1 VILPIHGVRNRRVLP
16 ARKADTN
23 GERGVTTS
31 GRRTVRG
38 TGLGGPREEK
48 VLSGDRRH
56 RLLVVTEFSAVVAT
70 PLPGVRTVRAAQRG
84 DRQAL
89 ADVASGSL
97 PLLYN
102 IVGRALNGH
111 PDVDDVVQETV
122 LRALR
127 GISALRQASS
137 FRSWLVAVAVR
148 QIRDYH
154 RSRAR
159 LTPLEDVPDVADPG
173 ADFAEVTILRL
184 SLSGQRRE
192 IAEATRWLDED
203 DRELLALWWLE
214 EGGRLDRADLAA
226 ALDLPARHVAVRV
239 QRMKRQLDV
248 ARTVVRVL
256 TDPGECA
263 ALAALR
269 ADWDGRPAPLWRK
282 RFARHIR
289 DCAGCSA
296 RSADLIPAER
306 LLASLPLVPVPLTL
320 AHTPVQLGVAHARH
334 AAKLL
339 HLPAKALVA
348 VPLAAGA
355 VAGLVGFATL
365 GRGGAERPAAAT
377 GPTRPT
383 ASPAVRDPSRT
394 PSAPALV
401 QKGHPPVAGT
411 TAGSCLKGVAT
422 WKFGAASRSL
432 KASGAC
438 WYYDWAADSAGIT
451 KPSGVE
457 FVPMIW
463 GSRSVTAATLAQA
476 KARGRTL
483 LGFNEPDLA
492 AQSNMSSAQALALW
506 PKLTATGMRLGS
518 PAVAAN
524 GATAGGWL
532 DRFMRGAAARH
543 YRVDFITL
551 HWYGSD
557 FDTPRAV
564 AQLRQYVQA
573 VYARYHKPIWLTE
586 YALIRFGATSVY
598 PSPAQQAAFLRA
610 STAMLASLRGVER
623 YAWFALPA
631 TKGSG
636 TGLFTEAGAPNTV
649 GRAFQRLPA
658 TVR

>member
-1 VILPIHGVRNRRVLP
+1 M
-16 ARKADTN
+16 
-23 GERGVTTS
+23 
-31 GRRTVRG
+31 
-38 TGLGGPREEK
+38 
-48 VLSGDRRH
+48 
-56 RLLVVTEFSAVVAT
+56 VAT

-137 FRSWLVAVAVR
+137 FRSWLVAVAIR

-154 RSRAR
+154 RSRQR
-159 LTPLEDVPDVADPG
+159 VTPLDDVPDVADPG

-184 SLSGQRRE
+184 SLSGQRKE
-192 IAEATRWLDED
+192 IAEATRWLDDD

-214 EGGRLDRADLAA
+214 EGGRLERADLVA
-226 ALDLPARHVAVRV
+226 ALDLPGRHVAVRV

-248 ARTVVRVL
+248 GRAVVRVL
-256 TDPGECA
+256 GDPAECA
-263 ALAALR
+263 GLAALR

-296 RSADLIPAER
+296 RSSDLIPAER
-306 LLASLPLVPVPLTL
+306 LLASLPLIPVPMAL
-320 AHTPVQLGVAHARH
+320 VHAPGGFVPGAAH

-339 HLPAKALVA
+339 HLPAKALIA
-348 VPLAAGA
+348 APLAAGA
-355 VAGLVGFATL
+355 VAGLVGFAAL

-377 GPTRPT
+377 VPTASTRPAGPTG
-383 ASPAVRDPSRT
+383 SPAVRDPAHA
-394 PSAPALV
+394 PPALV
-401 QKGHPPVAGT
+401 PKGHPPAVRSA
-411 TAGSCLKGVAT
+411 AGSCLKGVAT

-438 WYYDWAADSAGIT
+438 WYYDWAAESSGIT
-451 KPSGVE
+451 KPGGVE

-463 GSRSVTAATLAQA
+463 GPRSVTTATLAQA

-506 PKLTATGMRLGS
+506 PKLMATGMRLGS

-564 AQLRQYVQA
+564 AQLREYVRA

-586 YALIRFGATSVY
+586 YALIRFGATSTY
-598 PSPAQQAAFLRA
+598 PSQARQAAFLKA
-610 STAMLASLRGVER
+610 SATMLARQRGVER

-636 TGLFTEAGAPNTV
+636 TGLFTEAGTPNRV
-649 GRAFQRLPA
+649 GTAFQGLPRTA
-658 TVR
+658 R

>member
-1 VILPIHGVRNRRVLP
+1 M
-16 ARKADTN
+16 
-23 GERGVTTS
+23 
-31 GRRTVRG
+31 
-38 TGLGGPREEK
+38 
-48 VLSGDRRH
+48 
-56 RLLVVTEFSAVVAT
+56 
-70 PLPGVRTVRAAQRG
+70 PGVGTVRAAQRG

-89 ADVASGSL
+89 ADLASGCL

-122 LRALR
+122 LRTLR
-127 GISALRQASS
+127 GVSGLRQASS
-137 FRSWLVAVAVR
+137 FRSWLVAVAIR

-154 RSRAR
+154 RSRPR
-159 LTPLEDVPDVADPG
+159 STPLEDVPDVADPG

-184 SLSGQRRE
+184 RLSGQRKE

-214 EGGRLDRADLAA
+214 EGGELERADLVA
-226 ALDLPARHVAVRV
+226 ALDLPGPHVAVRV

-248 ARTVVRVL
+248 GRAVVRVL
-256 TDPGECA
+256 ADPGECA
-263 ALAALR
+263 GLAALL

-289 DCAGCSA
+289 DCAACSA
-296 RSADLIPAER
+296 RSSDLIPAER
-306 LLASLPLVPVPLTL
+306 LLASLPLVPVPLAL
-320 AHTPVQLGVAHARH
+320 AHGAAVPGAAAHARH
-334 AAKLL
+334 AGKLL

-348 VPLAAGA
+348 VPLAGAA
-355 VAGLVGFATL
+355 VAGLVGYATL

-377 GPTRPT
+377 ERGVPAT
-383 ASPAVRDPSRT
+383 SPAVRDPSRSPVPT
-394 PSAPALV
+394 PPAPTLMA
-401 QKGHPPVAGT
+401 KGHPPVVSA
-411 TAGSCLKGVAT
+411 AASSCLKGVAT
-422 WKFGAASRSL
+422 WKFGAASTAL
-432 KASGAC
+432 KSSGAC
-438 WYYDWAADSAGIT
+438 WYYDWAAETSGIT

-463 GSRSVTAATLAQA
+463 GSKSVTAATLAQA

-483 LGFNEPDLA
+483 LGFNEPDMA
-492 AQSNMSSAQALALW
+492 AQANMSPAQALALW
-506 PKLTATGMRLGS
+506 PKLTATGMRIGS

-557 FDTPRAV
+557 FDSSRAV

-586 YALIRFGATSVY
+586 YALIRFGATSTY
-598 PSPAQQAAFLRA
+598 PSQSRQAAFLKA
-610 STAMLASLRGVER
+610 STTMLAGLKGVER
-623 YAWFALPA
+623 YAWFGLPA

-636 TGLFTEAGAPNTV
+636 TGLFTEAGTPNTV
-649 GRAFQRLPA
+649 GRAFQGLPR
-658 TVR
+658 TKR